1 MILTKVRVLYF
12 RYVNDRQLAFEI
24 WNSQVIRKHPCHQ
37 KLWISPHWAM
47 HDLCTDGYIIS
58 LSCLSVCER
67 AAAWPKQAGGRRVRV
82 FLIRFSKLFCV
93 IESWLSFCYMV
104 CGRYFQ
110 RLYFVAKPI
119 ITVLWGFHQH
129 SCVFKCVPLTKR
141 KKKREKTKQNRDIY
155 LKWEL
160 LWHEECFYFITFRR
174 KLTRKTFAG
183 KEDIRVF
190 L

>member
-1 MILTKVRVLYF
+1 MWMTVNSPLRSEIHWWSANILAIRNSGF
-12 RYVNDRQLAFEI
+12 PPQL
-24 WNSQVIRKHPCHQ
+24 S
-37 KLWISPHWAM
+37 
-47 HDLCTDGYIIS
+47 Y
-58 LSCLSVCER
+58 
-67 AAAWPKQAGGRRVRV
+67 AWPVYWWIHHFIRLPLSLWTSSGMTKTGWWWRVRV

-93 IESWLSFCYMV
+93 IDIWRSFCYMV

-110 RLYFVAKPI
+110 RLYCVAKSI

-129 SCVFKCVPLTKR
+129 SCVFICVPLTKR
-141 KKKREKTKQNRDIY
+141 KKKEREKTKQNRDIY

-160 LWHEECFYFITFRR
+160 LWHEECFYFITFGR

-183 KEDIRVF
+183 KEDTRVF